1 MRGDELT
8 ATAAVVLG
16 ALGTYLLLP
25 HGRGMLKPKWS
36 YALGA
41 ALSAIGAIL
50 LASFWTAP
58 GPWFQDAFFYG
69 FGLAAIGGG
78 VMTITSRD
86 PIYSALW
93 FASVVLSTSGLFLM
107 AGAQFLA
114 AGTVIVYAGAII
126 VTFLFVI
133 MLAQAEGRAVYD
145 RAARAPGRA
154 TLSCFL
160 LLWCLLYALIHV
172 RTPDAALRSSVAVEA
187 RIVPAW
193 VRSKVAPDPNFR
205 AVTNPN
211 HSEAVALVN
220 SAVPPTARLS
230 GPTAHVAGLGGAL
243 YTDHLIAVEVA
254 GAILFVALVGA
265 AAIATPKRPVRP
277 GAEGR

>member
-1 MRGDELT
+1 MRNDELL
-8 ATAAVVLG
+8 AIAAVVLG
-16 ALGTYLLLP
+16 ASGTYLLLP
-25 HGRGMLKPKWS
+25 HGRGVLKPRWS

-41 ALSAIGAIL
+41 ALSATGAIL

-58 GPWFQDAFFYG
+58 GPWIQDAFFYG

-145 RAARAPGRA
+145 RAARAPGRS

-160 LLWCLLYALIHV
+160 LLWCLIYALIHV
-172 RTPDAALRSSVAVEA
+172 RSPDAALRNTVAVEA
-187 RIVPAW
+187 RVVPAW
-193 VRSKVAPDPNFR
+193 VRSKVEPDPNFR

-230 GPTAHVAGLGGAL
+230 GPTGHVAGLGGAL

-265 AAIATPKRPVRP
+265 AVIATPKRPVRP
-277 GAEGR
+277 GVEGR